1 MFLHNWLQYS
11 FNYLRIKNMK
21 FKENLKIL
29 INRRN
34 LSQTNFANLIG
45 KKPSNV
51 SSWTKGVVPSIEI
64 IKEIAD
70 FFKVS
75 IDELVYKDLE
85 KTNKGIEAKQNL
97 NLQENNTALN
107 EELIEYFTENDKLFK
122 DKLLH
127 LLLNDKDIATT
138 LQAHLKEILQK
149 KIKEEKV
156 KDLYFLLEKDKNL

>member
-1 MFLHNWLQYS
+1 
-11 FNYLRIKNMK
+11 MK

-34 LSQTNFANLIG
+34 LSQTKFANAIG
-45 KKPSNV
+45 KSSSNV

-85 KTNKGIEAKQNL
+85 KTAKGIATKENL
-97 NLQENNTALN
+97 DRNDNEDILN
-107 EELIEYFTENDKLFK
+107 EEHLKYTIEDNKLFK
-122 DKLLH
+122 EKLLF
-127 LLLNDKDIATT
+127 LLLNDKEIAIT
-138 LQAHLKEILQK
+138 LQAHLKEITNYHSKELKVSNLYSSPEKNK
-149 KIKEEKV
+149 KS
-156 KDLYFLLEKDKNL
+156 

>member
-1 MFLHNWLQYS
+1 
-11 FNYLRIKNMK
+11 MK

-34 LSQTNFANLIG
+34 LSQTKFANAIG
-45 KKPSNV
+45 KSPSNV

-85 KTNKGIEAKQNL
+85 KTAKGIIATKQTLDL
-97 NLQENNTALN
+97 NNNDDILN
-107 EELIEYFTENDKLFK
+107 EEHLKYTTEDNIFFK
-122 DKLLH
+122 EKLLY
-127 LLLNDKDIATT
+127 LLLNDKEIATT
-138 LQAHLKEILQK
+138 LQAHLKEI
-149 KIKEEKV
+149 IKCHNKELKVSKLYASPEK
-156 KDLYFLLEKDKNL
+156 NNNS